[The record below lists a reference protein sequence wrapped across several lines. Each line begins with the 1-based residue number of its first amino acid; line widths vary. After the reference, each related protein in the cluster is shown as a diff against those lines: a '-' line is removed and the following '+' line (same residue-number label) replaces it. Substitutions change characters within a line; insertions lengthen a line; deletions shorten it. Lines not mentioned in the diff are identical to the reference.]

1 MGADISA
8 WQNFYLM
15 AGSASAALTGLI
27 FVGLSMQARAIIAHP
42 LFRDRALTSLQ
53 SLVAGVLLSAAVL
66 VPGQS
71 ALALGVEVGVVAAFF
86 AGRIAHFAWL
96 MRSVG
101 ARTRRRP
108 GGRWAI
114 EWITWS
120 LWLAVFVASAVALA
134 VGSSIGLFLLAL
146 AIVSM
151 FALNVWNA
159 WVLIEEVAAQPS
171 VAR

>member
-1 MGADISA
+1 MEPDISA

-15 AGSASAALTGLI
+15 AGGASAALTGLI

-42 LFRDRALTSLQ
+42 LFRDRAFTSLQ
-53 SLVAGVLLSAAVL
+53 SLVAGVLLSGAVL

-71 ALALGVEVGVVAAFF
+71 ALALGVEVGAVAAFF

-108 GGRWAI
+108 GRRWAV
-114 EWITWS
+114 EWIAWT
-120 LWLAVFVASAVALA
+120 LWLAIFIASAIALA
-134 VGSSIGLFLLAL
+134 LGWSGGLFLLAL

-151 FALNVWNA
+151 FGLNVWNA

>member
-1 MGADISA
+1 MAPDTSA
-8 WQNFYLM
+8 WQSFYLM
-15 AGSASAALTGLI
+15 AGGASAALTGLI

-71 ALALGVEVGVVAAFF
+71 AFALGAEVGVIAAFF

-108 GGRWAI
+108 AWRWAV
-114 EWITWS
+114 EWISWS
-120 LWLAVFVASAVALA
+120 LWLAVFIASAIGLA
-134 VGSSIGLFLLAL
+134 VGSSSGLFLLAL

-151 FALNVWNA
+151 FGLNVWNA